1 MLKTKIS
8 NYLSL
13 VTFSHTIFAM
23 PFAIIGY
30 FLASSQTGQKFSWY
44 LLLLVVLCMI
54 FARNSAMAFNR
65 FADRHFD
72 SLNPR
77 TALREIPLG
86 IIKPGSAMIFT
97 MINSTLFIATTWFI
111 NTITFRL
118 SPVALLIILGYS
130 FTKRFTVFCHFVLG
144 LGLSLA
150 PIGAYLAVTGKFNWL
165 PLMFSGIV
173 LFWVSGFDIVYA
185 LQDDDFDKSYS
196 LKSLPALLGR
206 KRAILLSTLLH
217 TFSAILVI
225 FAGIAIKSGVYYWI
239 GAIIFILLLIYQHL
253 LIKPDKLNR
262 INLAFATLNGI
273 ASVIFATFV
282 VIDLIVIYP

>member
-1 MLKTKIS
+1 MIKTKIS

-30 FLASSQTGQKFSWY
+30 FLAVSQMKQSISWY
-44 LLLLVVLCMI
+44 LLLMVVLCMI
-54 FARNSAMAFNR
+54 FARNAAMAFNR

-97 MINSTLFIATTWFI
+97 MINSALFIATTWFI

-130 FTKRFTVFCHFVLG
+130 LTKRFTVFCHFVLG

-150 PIGAYLAVTGKFNWL
+150 PIGAYLAVTGSFNWL
-165 PLMFSGIV
+165 PLIFSGIV

-185 LQDDDFDKSYS
+185 LQDDDFDKNYS

-206 KRAILLSTLLH
+206 KRAILLSSVLH
-217 TFSAILVI
+217 VFSALLVVL
-225 FAGIAIKSGVYYWI
+225 AGITSKSGTYYWV
-239 GAIIFILLLIYQHL
+239 GSTIFISLLIYQHL
-253 LIKPDKLNR
+253 LIRPDKLNR

-282 VIDLIVIYP
+282 VIDLMVINH

>member
-1 MLKTKIS
+1 MIRARIS

-30 FLASSQTGQKFSWY
+30 FLAIHQAGGSLSWR
-44 LLLLVVLCMI
+44 LLLLVVLCMV
-54 FARNSAMAFNR
+54 FARNAAMAFNR

-77 TALREIPLG
+77 TAFREIPLG

-97 MINSTLFIATTWFI
+97 MINSVLFMVTTWFI
-111 NTITFRL
+111 NTITFHL
-118 SPVALLIILGYS
+118 SPAALLIILGYS
-130 FTKRFTVFCHFVLG
+130 LTKRFTVFCHFVLG

-150 PIGAYLAVTGKFNWL
+150 PIGAYLAVAGRFHWL
-165 PLMFSGIV
+165 PLLFSGIV
-173 LFWVSGFDIVYA
+173 LFWVSGFDIIYA
-185 LQDDDFDKSYS
+185 LQDDDFDKNHS

-206 KRAILLSTLLH
+206 KRAILLSSVLH
-217 TFSAILVI
+217 TFSAFIVLI
-225 FAGIAIKSGVYYWI
+225 AGIASGLGIYYWI
-239 GAIIFILLLIYQHL
+239 GTTIFIALLIYQHL
-253 LIKPDKLNR
+253 LIKPDKLTR

-282 VIDLIVIYP
+282 VIALIF

>member
-1 MLKTKIS
+1 MLRAKIS
-8 NYLSL
+8 NYFSL

-30 FLASSQTGQKFSWY
+30 FLAIDQVDGKIPWR
-44 LLLLVVLCMI
+44 LLVLVILCMV
-54 FARNSAMAFNR
+54 FARNAAMAFNR
-65 FADRHFD
+65 FADRHID

-77 TALREIPLG
+77 TAFREIPLG

-97 MINSTLFIATTWFI
+97 MINSLLFIITTWFI

-118 SPVALLIILGYS
+118 SPVALFIILGYS
-130 FTKRFTVFCHFVLG
+130 LTKRFTVLCHFVLG

-150 PIGAYLAVTGKFNWL
+150 PIGAFLSVTGYFHWL
-165 PLMFSGIV
+165 PLLYSAIV

-185 LQDDDFDKSYS
+185 LQDDDFDKNHS

-206 KRAILLSTLLH
+206 KKAIILSVLLH
-217 TFSAILVI
+217 TCSAILVVY
-225 FAGIAIKSGVYYWI
+225 AGILKKYGEFYWI
-239 GAIIFILLLIYQHL
+239 GSCIFIGLLVYQHL
-253 LIKPDKLNR
+253 LIKPDKINR

-273 ASVIFATFV
+273 ASVIFAAFFI
-282 VIDLIVIYP
+282 IDLLV

>member
-1 MLKTKIS
+1 
-8 NYLSL
+8 
-13 VTFSHTIFAM
+13 M

-44 LLLLVVLCMI
+44 LLLLVVLCMV

-97 MINSTLFIATTWFI
+97 MINSTLFIATTGFI

-118 SPVALLIILGYS
+118 SPVALIIILGYS

-173 LFWVSGFDIVYA
+173 LFWVTGFDIVYA

-225 FAGIAIKSGVYYWI
+225 FAGIAIKSGEYYWI

-282 VIDLIVIYP
+282 LIDLIVK

>member
-1 MLKTKIS
+1 MFRTKIS
-8 NYLSL
+8 TYLSL

-30 FLASSQTGQKFSWY
+30 FLAVNQTGYKFSWQ
-44 LLLLVVLCMI
+44 LLFLVILCMV
-54 FARNSAMAFNR
+54 FARNAAMAFNR

-77 TALREIPLG
+77 TALREIPAG

-97 MINSTLFIATTWFI
+97 MINSVLFIATTWFI

-118 SPVALLIILGYS
+118 SPLALLIILGYS

-150 PIGAYLAVTGKFNWL
+150 PIGAYLAVTGSFHWI
-165 PLMFSGIV
+165 PLLFSGIV
-173 LFWVSGFDIVYA
+173 LFWVSGFDIIYA
-185 LQDDDFDKSYS
+185 LQDDDFDKNYS
-196 LKSLPALLGR
+196 LKSLPAVLGR
-206 KRAILLSTLLH
+206 KHAILLSSILH
-217 TFSAILVI
+217 TISASIVLV
-225 FAGIAIKSGVYYWI
+225 AGYTEKAGVFYWI
-239 GAIIFILLLIYQHL
+239 GTSIFIALLIYQHL

-273 ASVIFATFV
+273 ASIIFATFV
-282 VIDLIVIYP
+282 VVDLMVK